1 MRGVSARKGSYLV
14 ALLEGAVGGAR
25 CGMIRQGMRLS
36 ISSIVLVTLSLGF
49 ACAGGD
55 SETSTGMSATLT
67 SISGGLTSGASAPT
81 SGSSGSS
88 TTTMSGASGASETSG
103 DPTTTSVSTGSSTGD
118 SSTGAGASGFCSEA
132 CVDDE
137 DCLIEGEDAGYVCQS
152 GDCIPNDSHVLT
164 LCLDDEICELV
175 VPVAGRLCASNNGC
189 FAPDVCVLV
198 DGYLQP
204 GACAKVPDDMGVCFQ
219 FAQTIESKPLVD
231 GGEAEVC
238 LLPLRCKPEL
248 SLPGWYGCE
257 LPLFCQVDDDCVDE
271 LGVPVCTGGRCVCT
285 EDAHCAEQ
293 ENATHC
299 VGGQCSCIDDSDCAG
314 TPGAETCVDGVCGCA
329 SARMCPSQKFDGTES
344 RCE

>member
-1 MRGVSARKGSYLV
+1 MRGRYRSLAAGGEALPWREVVQIARQVADALRTLHNAGIVHRDVKPGNIAEVRDANAGAWRRPRRCMRGVSARKGSYLV

-152 GDCIPNDSHVLT
+152 GDCIPNDSH
-164 LCLDDEICELV
+164 
-175 VPVAGRLCASNNGC
+175 
-189 FAPDVCVLV
+189 
-198 DGYLQP
+198 
-204 GACAKVPDDMGVCFQ
+204 
-219 FAQTIESKPLVD
+219 
-231 GGEAEVC
+231 
-238 LLPLRCKPEL
+238 
-248 SLPGWYGCE
+248 
-257 LPLFCQVDDDCVDE
+257 
-271 LGVPVCTGGRCVCT
+271 
-285 EDAHCAEQ
+285 
-293 ENATHC
+293 
-299 VGGQCSCIDDSDCAG
+299 
-314 TPGAETCVDGVCGCA
+314 
-329 SARMCPSQKFDGTES
+329 
-344 RCE
+344 